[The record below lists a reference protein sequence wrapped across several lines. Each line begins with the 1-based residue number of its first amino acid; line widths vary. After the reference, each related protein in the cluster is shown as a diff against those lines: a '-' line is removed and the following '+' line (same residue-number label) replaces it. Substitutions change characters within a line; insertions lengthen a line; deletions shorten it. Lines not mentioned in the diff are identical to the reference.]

1 MGTILIV
8 YSSRVDE
15 TKGIAELIAEGVR
28 QSGHQAQ
35 VKTAEQVGG
44 EDDLAG
50 YDAYVFGS
58 PTYHGEMLPAMK
70 QVLFMAERAP
80 LEGKPG
86 GAFGAYG
93 WSGEANKRIFD
104 TMNYIFKMK
113 MASGPLMIKASW
125 VEDGVDAAQAYG
137 KEIAEM
143 I

>member
-8 YSSRVDE
+8 YSSRVNE

-28 QSGHQAQ
+28 RSGHQVQ
-35 VKTAEQVGG
+35 IKTANQV
-44 EDDLAG
+44 ETEKDLAG
-50 YDAYVFGS
+50 FDAYIFGS
-58 PTYHGEMLPAMK
+58 PTYHGEMLPSMK
-70 QVLFMAERAP
+70 QFLFIAEGAK

-93 WSGEANKRIFD
+93 WNGEANRRIFD
-104 TMNYIFKMK
+104 TMTYIFKMK

-125 VEDGVDAAQAYG
+125 VEDGVDTAQAYG

>member
-8 YSSRVDE
+8 YSSRVNE

-28 QSGHQAQ
+28 QSGHQVQ
-35 VKTAEQVGG
+35 IKTAKQV
-44 EDDLAG
+44 ETEEDLAG
-50 YDAYVFGS
+50 FDAYIFGS
-58 PTYHGEMLPAMK
+58 PTYHGEMLPSMK
-70 QVLFMAERAP
+70 QVLFMAERAQ

-93 WSGEANKRIFD
+93 WNGEANKRIFD

-113 MASGPLMIKASW
+113 MASGPLMIKAAW
-125 VEDGVDAAQAYG
+125 VEDGVETAQAYG
-137 KEIAEM
+137 KEIGEM

>member
-1 MGTILIV
+1 MGTVLIV

-28 QSGHQAQ
+28 QSGHQVE
-35 VKTAEQVGG
+35 VKNAGQIETE
-44 EDDLAG
+44 EDLTG
-50 YDAYVFGS
+50 FDAYIFGS
-58 PTYHGEMLPAMK
+58 PTYHGEMLPPMK
-70 QVLFMAERAP
+70 QVLFMAERAK

-125 VEDGVDAAQAYG
+125 VEDGVETAQAYG

-143 I
+143 M

>member
-8 YSSRVDE
+8 YSSRKNE

-28 QSGHQAQ
+28 QSGHQVQ
-35 VKTAEQVGG
+35 IKTAKQV
-44 EDDLAG
+44 ETAEDLAG
-50 YDAYVFGS
+50 FDAYIFGS
-58 PTYHGEMLPAMK
+58 PTYHGEMLSSMK
-70 QVLFMAERAP
+70 QFLFMAEHAQ

-93 WSGEANKRIFD
+93 WDGQANRRIFD
-104 TMNYIFKMK
+104 TMTYIFKMK

-125 VEDGVDAAQAYG
+125 VEDGVDTAQAYG

>member
-1 MGTILIV
+1 MGSILIV
-8 YSSRVDE
+8 YTSRVNE

-28 QSGHQAQ
+28 QAGHQVQ
-35 VKTAEQVGG
+35 VKTAQQIET
-44 EDDLAG
+44 EKDLIG
-50 YDAYVFGS
+50 FDAYIFGS
-58 PTYHGEMLPAMK
+58 PTYHGEMLPSMK
-70 QVLFMAERAP
+70 QVLFMAERVQ
-80 LEGKPG
+80 LKDKPG

-125 VEDGVDAAQAYG
+125 VEDGVETAQAYG
-137 KEIAEM
+137 KEIADM

>member
-28 QSGHQAQ
+28 QAGHEAQ
-35 VKTAEQVGG
+35 VKTAGQIDSE
-44 EDDLAG
+44 EDLKG
-50 YDAYVFGS
+50 FDAYIFGS
-58 PTYHGEMLPAMK
+58 PTYHGQMLPPMK
-70 QVLFMAERAP
+70 QVLFMAERAQ
-80 LEGKPG
+80 LADKPG

-104 TMNYIFKMK
+104 TMTYIFKMK

-125 VEDGVDAAQAYG
+125 VEDGVETAMAYG
-137 KEIAEM
+137 KEIADM

>member
-8 YSSRVDE
+8 YSSRVNE

-28 QSGHQAQ
+28 QSGHQVQ
-35 VKTAEQVGG
+35 IKTAKQV
-44 EDDLAG
+44 ETEEDLAG
-50 YDAYVFGS
+50 FDAYIFGS
-58 PTYHGEMLPAMK
+58 PTYHGEMLPSMK
-70 QVLFMAERAP
+70 QVLFMAEHAQ

-93 WSGEANKRIFD
+93 WNGEANKRIFD

-113 MASGPLMIKASW
+113 MTSGPLMIKAAW
-125 VEDGVDAAQAYG
+125 VEDGVETAQAYG
-137 KEIAEM
+137 KEIGEM

>member
-28 QSGHQAQ
+28 QSGHKVE
-35 VKTAEQVGG
+35 VKTAKQIET
-44 EDDLAG
+44 EEDLAG

-58 PTYHGEMLPAMK
+58 PTYHGEMLPSMK
-70 QVLFMAERAP
+70 QVLFMAERAQ
-80 LEGKPG
+80 LKDKPG

-125 VEDGVDAAQAYG
+125 VEDGVETAQDYG
-137 KEIAEM
+137 KEISEM

>member
-8 YSSRVDE
+8 YSSKANE
-15 TKGIAELIAEGVR
+15 TKGIAELIAEGAR
-28 QSGHQAQ
+28 QSGHQVE
-35 VKTAEQVGG
+35 VKTAKQINN

-50 YDAYVFGS
+50 FDAYVFGS
-58 PTYHGEMLPAMK
+58 PTYHGEMLPSMK
-70 QVLFMAERAP
+70 QVLFIAENAQ
-80 LEGKPG
+80 LKGKLG

-104 TMNYIFKMK
+104 TMTYIFKMRT
-113 MASGPLMIKASW
+113 ASSPLMIKASW
-125 VEDGVDAAQAYG
+125 VEDGVETAQAYG